1 MAASERRAE
10 DRAAW
15 PDTVAA
21 VDPHQLIFLDETSTN
36 TCLTP
41 RYARAPQGQR
51 AHGTAPRN
59 HEHNTTLVAALT
71 PTGVQ
76 APMTLLGALDRD
88 AFAAY
93 VRHVLVPT
101 LTPGQVV
108 VCDNL
113 SVHKRADIRTL
124 IAQAGCDLLFLPAYS
139 PDYNPIELVFAK
151 LKERL
156 RRLAARTQ
164 DALEAAI
171 ADALATISARD
182 ARHCFRHCGYSRGN
196 Q

>member
-1 MAASERRAE
+1 
-10 DRAAW
+10 
-15 PDTVAA
+15 
-21 VDPHQLIFLDETSTN
+21 LIFLDETGLN

-41 RYARAPQGQR
+41 RYARAPKGQR
-51 AHGTAPRN
+51 AHGSAPRN
-59 HEHNTTLVAALT
+59 HVHPTTLVAALS

-76 APMTLLGALDRD
+76 APMTLLGALDSD

-93 VRHVLVPT
+93 VRQVLVPT

-139 PDYNPIELVFAK
+139 PDYNPIESVFAK

-156 RRLAARTQ
+156 RRLAAPTQ

-171 ADALATISARD
+171 TDALATVSARD
-182 ARHCFRHCGYSRGN
+182 ARHCFRHCGYATSN

>member
-1 MAASERRAE
+1 M
-10 DRAAW
+10 
-15 PDTVAA
+15 
-21 VDPHQLIFLDETSTN
+21 IFLDETGVN

-41 RYARAPQGQR
+41 RYARAPKGQR
-51 AHGTAPRN
+51 AHGSAPRN
-59 HEHNTTLVAALT
+59 HEHHTTLVAALT

-76 APMTLLGALDRD
+76 AAMTLVGALDSD

-101 LTPGQVV
+101 LIPGQVI

-113 SVHKRADIRTL
+113 SVHKRADVRTL
-124 IAQAGCDLLFLPAYS
+124 IEAAGCDLLFLPAYS
-139 PDYNPIELVFAK
+139 PDFNPIEAVFAK

-156 RRLAARTQ
+156 RRLGARTQ

-171 ADALATISARD
+171 TDAVATVSAQD
-182 ARHCFRHCGYSRGN
+182 ARHCFRHCGYPVGN